1 MLKNKFQKKAGLSI
15 MSFFSLLII
24 TSVFSVSI
32 TMAVCGDETLDSGES
47 CDTDV
52 FIGGAEFCSDLGDTS
67 GPVVSGGTSDIAL
80 TCNADCTINDSLC
93 SGGFGSPEPPENVPE
108 NFEDAVIN
116 LTNWILGFVAMIAVL
131 TIIWGGV
138 TYIGSAGDETK
149 ATTGKRVVTYALI
162 GLVISGIAY
171 ALVNVIVTII
181 L

>member
-15 MSFFSLLII
+15 INFFSLLII

-32 TMAVCGDETLDSGES
+32 AIAACGDGTLDAGEG
-47 CDTDV
+47 CDGTK
-52 FIGGAEFCSDLGDTS
+52 FLGGAELCSDLGDTS
-67 GPVVSGGTSDIAL
+67 ATSGNAL
-80 TCNADCTINDSLC
+80 VCNADCTIDDSMC
-93 SGGFGSPEPPENVPE
+93 SGGFGTPSSPDNVPT

-131 TIIWGGV
+131 TIVFGGV

-162 GLVISGIAY
+162 GLVIAGIAY
-171 ALVNVIVTII
+171 ALVNVIVSVI